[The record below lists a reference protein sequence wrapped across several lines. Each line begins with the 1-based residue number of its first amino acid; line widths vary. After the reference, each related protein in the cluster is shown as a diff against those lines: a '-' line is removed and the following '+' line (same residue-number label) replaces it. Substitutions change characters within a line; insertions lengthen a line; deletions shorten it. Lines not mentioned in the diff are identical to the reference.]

1 MLTLKHLNPSYLQA
15 LKQAGLTDADKLL
28 GWNQGERLVKKQ
40 TSSLFRC
47 AVKDIGYVY
56 LKIYLPD
63 HKKTAHFLRTNY
75 ALREYRNSMI
85 MASLGIEQPESLMVG
100 VVRDRLF
107 RVKCGVYITREVE
120 GAVSLDKILRQKHA
134 FSLYSLDV
142 IVDAVIRTLQI
153 LHSNNYCHWDFKPRN
168 ILVAAGSQ
176 GARIIP
182 IDSRSLSKMY
192 FFNRKAYM
200 HRDYK
205 YLLREPLLQPFLK
218 SYDLFECSK

>member
-1 MLTLKHLNPSYLQA
+1 MLTLKYVNPSFLQA
-15 LKQAGLTDADKLL
+15 LKQAGFFDADKFME
-28 GWNQGERLVKKQ
+28 WDQCERIVNKR

-56 LKIYLPD
+56 IKTYLPD
-63 HKKTAHFLRTNY
+63 YRKATQFLRANN
-75 ALREYRNSMI
+75 ALREYRNSMV
-85 MASLGIEQPESLMVG
+85 MSSLGIEQPESLMAG
-100 VVRDRLF
+100 IIRDRLY
-107 RVKCGVYITREVE
+107 RAKCGVYITREVE
-120 GAVSLDKILRQKHA
+120 GTVPLDKILRQKHA
-134 FSLYSLDV
+134 FSLCSLEV
-142 IVDAVIRTLQI
+142 IVDASIRTLQI